1 MDASFFS
8 NPLFWGLIVAAAIA
22 VAWNVYNRASWDA
35 AWARSRVARPKH
47 PEERWSYDANDLEAF
62 AREAQRIHV
71 RRRLALQFYVGAI
84 LRGSDTFFA
93 IALAMLT
100 AIGWYVVAVSP
111 MPWTWLNWLALPAGA
126 MAILYGVAD
135 IAEDLKLGSLLSNPD
150 KIDPAEAFAA
160 NMLTRVKIVTLW
172 LSLLGVLIYVP
183 IRGAQWLLTKALARR
198 ADGEVARA

>member
-1 MDASFFS
+1 
-8 NPLFWGLIVAAAIA
+8 
-22 VAWNVYNRASWDA
+22 
-35 AWARSRVARPKH
+35 
-47 PEERWSYDANDLEAF
+47 
-62 AREAQRIHV
+62 
-71 RRRLALQFYVGAI
+71 
-84 LRGSDTFFA
+84 
-93 IALAMLT
+93 
-100 AIGWYVVAVSP
+100 